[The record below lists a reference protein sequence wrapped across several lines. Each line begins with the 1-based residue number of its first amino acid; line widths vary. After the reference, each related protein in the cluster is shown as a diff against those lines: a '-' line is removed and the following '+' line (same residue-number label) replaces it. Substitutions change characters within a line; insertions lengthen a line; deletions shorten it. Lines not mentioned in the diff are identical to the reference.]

1 MNANIGHYDGP
12 PVPLDPRKRE
22 RLMSLTYSR
31 APSEMESARKW
42 TAARLHKLAREM
54 GMITYG
60 DLARE
65 LNSTG
70 LIEDLEASSA
80 ALATLLAQVN
90 VEDEESGHPPLI
102 SSLVVHQDDGMPG
115 KGFWGFASEL
125 GMSPGS
131 SPEAKEAFWMKQVQ
145 RCHEYWSH
153 H

>member
-1 MNANIGHYDGP
+1 
-12 PVPLDPRKRE
+12 
-22 RLMSLTYSR
+22 MSRTYSR

-42 TAARLHKLAREM
+42 TADRLHKLARGK

-60 DLARE
+60 DLANE

-70 LIEDLEASSA
+70 IIEDLEARSA

-90 VEDEESGHPPLI
+90 VEDEEGGRPPLI

-115 KGFWGFASEL
+115 KGFFGFAREL

-131 SPEAKEAFWMKQVQ
+131 SPEAQTDFWMKQVQ
-145 RCHEYWSH
+145 RCHEYWSRH
-153 H
+153 

>member
-1 MNANIGHYDGP
+1 
-12 PVPLDPRKRE
+12 
-22 RLMSLTYSR
+22 
-31 APSEMESARKW
+31 
-42 TAARLHKLAREM
+42 
-54 GMITYG
+54 MITYG

-90 VEDEESGHPPLI
+90 VEGEESGRPPLI

-115 KGFWGFASEL
+115 KGFFGFAREL
-125 GMSPGS
+125 GMNPGS
-131 SPEAKEAFWMKQVQ
+131 NPEAQAEFWMKQVQ
-145 RCHEYWSH
+145 RCHDRWSH